1 MWRVCILAAFGLG
14 LQPEHPS
21 LWEPSLSTA
30 TLPNSRGATH
40 ALNTEGTLH
49 PLIISNCLLPL
60 HPSLNAAYIWGNR
73 DGHSLQCPEGE
84 TEAEEG

>member
-30 TLPNSRGATH
+30 TSLNSRGAIH
-40 ALNTEGTLH
+40 ALNTEGT
-49 PLIISNCLLPL
+49 I
-60 HPSLNAAYIWGNR
+60 
-73 DGHSLQCPEGE
+73 
-84 TEAEEG
+84 